1 MKGAESR
8 VDQPLTKE
16 QLRERL
22 NMRVSASQFKR
33 LPSMIREDQMERAKK
48 YVEKMQA
55 SVVTSK

>member
-22 NMRVSASQFKR
+22 NMRVSAAQFKR